1 MRDTVRAW
9 WGRAPLSLAWVV
21 IGLWVLAYA
30 VLKLVQPDGMDIDS
44 AEQVYFAQSWQM
56 GYGMRQPPLYT
67 WLILAL
73 KPAAASWEAT
83 LEFARYLVLLGWLG
97 GVQALA
103 RVSGASVSVQARVLL
118 AHLGLMLVMWRVHD
132 SLTHTVLAS
141 ALVTWGSAA
150 VVMALRQP
158 RWWPVAGVLAALA
171 CLAKLNAALW
181 GVSSLLAAWFVIWQ
195 MARTAPAGAKPLI
208 QRHLGWMLAALGLCM
223 ALLAPFIRWWLGQR
237 RGPLSLAEGIV
248 AADAHVSWWRPGVEL
263 LGSSI
268 EYLMITPLLLA
279 VLAWCLRRQ
288 GGPLKAVPPAGRW
301 MRWQAA
307 GGLLLLLAMTTAMQ
321 GSHFTPRWLWPVVPG
336 LTVWLTMRALERADL
351 LDRRWQRVAGW
362 LLWAGVVL
370 ALVMA
375 VLRWWE
381 PARTAQ
387 HCRNCWTDRPAELLS
402 ADLHARY
409 GTGLRLVTGDDHLA
423 GILVAADGRDLS
435 WTAASPD
442 LPPPAGFAA
451 ARGPCVAAWVDMD
464 LPRAAPAEL
473 QAMMG
478 FEQSLPSAA
487 REARPLVRAPQRL
500 LWLQSRLLP
509 ARLCDKAPR

>member
-1 MRDTVRAW
+1 VRDTVRGW
-9 WGRAPLSLAWVV
+9 WGRSPLALAWVA

-30 VLKLVQPDGMDIDS
+30 VLKVVQPDGMDIDS

-73 KPAAASWEAT
+73 KPAGAAWEAT
-83 LEFARYLVLLGWLG
+83 LECARYLVLLWWLG

-103 RVSGASVSVQARVLL
+103 RASGACAPVQARVLL

-132 SLTHTVLAS
+132 SLTHTVLAA
-141 ALVTWGSAA
+141 ALVTWGSVA
-150 VVMALRQP
+150 VVKALCQP

-181 GVSSLLAAWFVIWQ
+181 CASSLLSACFVLWQ
-195 MARTAPAGAKPLI
+195 MGRTTQAAASPLFR
-208 QRHLGWMLAALGLCM
+208 RHAAWMLAALGLSLAM
-223 ALLAPFIRWWLGQR
+223 LAPFAQWWLGQR
-237 RGPLSLAEGIV
+237 AGPLVLAQHIV
-248 AADAHVSWWRPGVEL
+248 AADAHVPWWRPGVDL

-268 EYLMITPLLLA
+268 EYLMLVPLLLA
-279 VLAWCLRRQ
+279 VLAWSLRRH
-288 GGPLKAVPPAGRW
+288 GGPLRALPLAGRW
-301 MRWQAA
+301 MRWQSV
-307 GGLLLLLAMTTAMQ
+307 GGVLLLLVMTTLMQ

-336 LTVWLTMRALERADL
+336 LTVWLTMRALDRAEL
-351 LDRRWQRVAGW
+351 LDQRWQRLVDG

-370 ALVMA
+370 ALA
-375 VLRWWE
+375 LAALRWWE

-409 GTGLRLVTGDDHLA
+409 GTGLRLITGDDHLA

-451 ARGPCVAAWVDMD
+451 ARGPCVAVWMD
-464 LPRAAPAEL
+464 TDRPRAAPAEL

-478 FEQSLPSAA
+478 PEQGLPPAT
-487 REARPLVRAPQRL
+487 REAWPMARAPERV
-500 LWLQSRLLP
+500 LWLQSRLLSP
-509 ARLCDKAPR
+509 QLCDKAPR